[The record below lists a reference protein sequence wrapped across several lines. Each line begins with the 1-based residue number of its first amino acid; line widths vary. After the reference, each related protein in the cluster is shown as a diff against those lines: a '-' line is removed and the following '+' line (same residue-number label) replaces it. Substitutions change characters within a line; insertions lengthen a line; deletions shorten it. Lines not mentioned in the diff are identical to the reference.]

1 VFKDFCVSEKIL
13 NTNMFNTCTI
23 FVVFKGIKINLVK
36 FNFVEKGGGQPGK
49 GGSRRRVPVAFLLTL
64 ATTY

>member
-1 VFKDFCVSEKIL
+1 
-13 NTNMFNTCTI
+13 MFNKCTI
-23 FVVFKGIKINLVK
+23 FFVFKGIKINLVK